1 MLDEF
6 VASFAADEEKG
17 SGSKTFVRGETFVPH
32 TVLDKASATSTA
44 SSGKLYKPAPK
55 IKTVAT
61 KQEAPAAVPLQQD
74 KSSATRSIDELKD
87 MFIKCAI
94 PGL

>member
-55 IKTVAT
+55 IKTAT
-61 KQEAPAAVPLQQD
+61 KQEAPAAIAPQD

-87 MFIKCAI
+87 MFIKCAV
-94 PGL
+94 PSL

>member
-61 KQEAPAAVPLQQD
+61 KQEAPAAIPLPQD